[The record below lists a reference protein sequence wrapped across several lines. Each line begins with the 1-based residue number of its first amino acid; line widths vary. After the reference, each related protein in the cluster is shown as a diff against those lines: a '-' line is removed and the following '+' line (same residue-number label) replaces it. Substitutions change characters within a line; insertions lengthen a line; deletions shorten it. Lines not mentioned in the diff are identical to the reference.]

1 MSLVIF
7 VVRHGYVTVLCVIYY
22 IGHCVTRAMCCLDLV
37 WKNLN
42 FIHQTYSRLVK
53 CFSLL
58 CTNGC
63 TSFVCGNLNHAAKTA
78 VKNGTLTYQANLW
91 LCIIQL
97 VQHISLKIEGFLG
110 IFSRRKVAKS
120 AGYFNIF
127 YKLSP
132 FTYLYFLWHV
142 RLLPGGV
149 LHYILLHILK

>member
-53 CFSLL
+53 CFSHIL
-58 CTNGC
+58 CTIGG

-78 VKNGTLTYQANLW
+78 VENGTLGNPKNSFFIFWFVLVTISSEYNFVRIVSMAPFCFVCFVLLW
-91 LCIIQL
+91 FVLFWWSTFHMFLIVFLAGFTVLWQLLWRII
-97 VQHISLKIEGFLG
+97 
-110 IFSRRKVAKS
+110 
-120 AGYFNIF
+120 
-127 YKLSP
+127 
-132 FTYLYFLWHV
+132 
-142 RLLPGGV
+142 
-149 LHYILLHILK
+149 